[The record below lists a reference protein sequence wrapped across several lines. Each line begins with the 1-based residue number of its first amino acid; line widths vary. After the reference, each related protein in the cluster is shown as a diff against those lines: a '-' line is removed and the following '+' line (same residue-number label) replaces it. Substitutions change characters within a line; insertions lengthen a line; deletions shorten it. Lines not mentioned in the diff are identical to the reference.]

1 MREITIIIKNL
12 NIDCSRAPSR
22 VRDSAPVSLSD
33 LQQPT
38 RKQLSSQFERDPIAA
53 LLALAINSG
62 LNRFSATSELYGTGN
77 MVDSTKDTVREAI
90 ARLEAEMIAS
100 FEDAD
105 GRDSRERI
113 VNDFLKSVNLIAPLF
128 ACACCGI
135 REFKSG
141 SEDSPLCVDVPL
153 WKLSKLHL
161 TKCQVDDLIAIPE
174 IYRPIVSHFKSRTG
188 IWFHLHPEFVTVE
201 QDQVILNIYFKFL
214 LYLFSNYQINFKK

>member
-1 MREITIIIKNL
+1 
-12 NIDCSRAPSR
+12 
-22 VRDSAPVSLSD
+22 
-33 LQQPT
+33 
-38 RKQLSSQFERDPIAA
+38 
-53 LLALAINSG
+53 
-62 LNRFSATSELYGTGN
+62 
-77 MVDSTKDTVREAI
+77 MVDSTNDTVREAI
-90 ARLEAEMIAS
+90 ARLEVEMLAS

-113 VNDFLKSVNLIAPLF
+113 VNDFLKAVNLMAPLF

-161 TKCQVDDLIAIPE
+161 KKCQLDDLLAIPE

-188 IWFHLHPEFVTVE
+188 ILFHLHPEFVTVE
-201 QDQVILNIYFKFL
+201 NDQVISYSYIY
-214 LYLFSNYQINFKK
+214 